1 MATVKEKETTDEVLK
16 EMREIKEKLA
26 ASMGF
31 DLDRILADARQRQSE
46 DGRKVLSHHR
56 AEAPDGDS
64 DHDART

>member
-46 DGRKVLSHHR
+46 DGRKVLSPPPR
-56 AEAPDGDS
+56 RG
-64 DHDART
+64 T